1 MFVYLHKNSEGFLD
15 VMLNCK
21 ELKMA
26 LVTMSRGFIGHRI
39 FGPRSR
45 VAPQSRLLL
54 LPVSKKP
61 VAIYIQ
67 RTRWVNR
74 SDFCMK
80 C

>member
-1 MFVYLHKNSEGFLD
+1 MFVYLHKNSEGFSD
-15 VMLNCK
+15 VMFNYK

-26 LVTMSRGFIGHRI
+26 LVMMSRGFIGHRV

-54 LPVSKKP
+54 LPVSKKS
-61 VAIYIQ
+61 VAIYIH
-67 RTRWVNR
+67 RTCWVNR
-74 SDFCMK
+74 SEFCMK